1 MLKLLKSFLLSLFF
15 LSSLG
20 LQAQE
25 ALLISGRILDAAS
38 GSPIPYASVS
48 LYQAETQKISGGT
61 TSNDDG
67 SFTLSTNLKSFY
79 LELSFIG
86 YQTLTLTDLQPK
98 NGKLNLGD
106 IRLFENTQTLG
117 EVQVTADKSV
127 TEFKLDKR
135 VFNVGKDISTS
146 GLGALDVLENV
157 PSVNVNIE
165 GQVSLRGNTGVQ
177 ILINGKPSVLTDEGS
192 NALGTITADMIE
204 SIEVIT
210 NPSAKYDAQGTSGI
224 INIILKKEEK
234 KGFNGSASINTGIPD
249 NHSIGV
255 SLNRRTEN
263 FNFFTQFGAGY
274 RSLPRINESLNRNL
288 GTGTEVYSEGLEFR
302 NEYFYNITLGTD
314 YHINAFNVITLS
326 GNFAYEVEDQ
336 PSETDF
342 EIRDAQDSLLSA
354 FRRKETTSATN
365 PKYQYDLQ
373 YEKQFKSHEDHKL
386 LISALGRF
394 FGKDLNSEFVNTP
407 LGTTDIDPNQRTESN
422 FFERS
427 FIYKIDY
434 TNPISKRYSIETG
447 AIYDQ
452 NIVGNDFQVLN
463 SGLSGYVV
471 DSSLTNNFEFSQN
484 VFGAYSTGSYEG
496 DRWGIKLGLRYEY
509 TLLNT
514 LLTTTNEANNQE
526 YFNWFPS
533 LHTTYKFS
541 PRFSLQAGYSRRI
554 SRPRMW
560 DLNPFFNIKNN
571 YNIRM
576 GNPQLQPEFGDS
588 YEITAISI
596 FEKFSISS
604 SLYHLYTT
612 EVVDRVTFFQEN
624 VSITMPVNVGI
635 RNQTGLEI
643 TGKYNPTKWLSL
655 NGDFNYGYFS
665 REGVFMDQDF
675 AFEGDKWSSR
685 LTSKFKLPADFD
697 LELSGDYNSPFVTV
711 QGRVS
716 GFAFADIGIRKK
728 LWEGKGVINFSIR
741 DIFASRIS
749 EDFVNQENFTA
760 YFFSQRGRFFTLGF
774 SYSFGKGEAMTYSGS
789 RRY

>member
-1 MLKLLKSFLLSLFF
+1 MLKLPKSFFLLLFSLGSFLL
-15 LSSLG
+15 
-20 LQAQE
+20 QAQD
-25 ALLISGRILDAAS
+25 AITISGRILDAAS

-48 LYQAETQKISGGT
+48 LYDAENGKISGGT
-61 TSNDDG
+61 TTDNDG
-67 SFTLSTNLKSFY
+67 SFELTSNLKSFY

-86 YQTLTLTDLQPK
+86 YQTQTLKDLKPQ
-98 NGKLNLGD
+98 NGKLVLGD
-106 IRLFENTQTLG
+106 ISLSENTQTLG

-177 ILINGKPSVLTDEGS
+177 ILINGKPSVLADEGS

-210 NPSAKYDAQGTSGI
+210 NPSAKYEAEGTSGI

-249 NHSIGV
+249 NHSIGL

-288 GTGTEVYSEGLEFR
+288 ITGTEVYSEGQEFR
-302 NEYFYNITLGTD
+302 NENFYNITLGTD
-314 YHINAFNVITLS
+314 YHINEYNVITLS

-336 PSETDF
+336 PSETNF
-342 EIRDAQDSLLSA
+342 EIHDANDSLLSA
-354 FRRKETTSATN
+354 YQRKETTSATN

-373 YEKQFKSHEDHKL
+373 YEKQFKSHKDHKL
-386 LISALGRF
+386 LMSALGRF
-394 FGKDLNSEFVNTP
+394 FGKELSSQFVNTA
-407 LGTTDIDPNQRTESN
+407 LGTTDVDPNQRTESS
-422 FFERS
+422 FFDRS
-427 FIYKIDY
+427 FVYKIDY
-434 TNPISKRYSIETG
+434 TNPISKRYSIEAG
-447 AIYDQ
+447 AIFDQ
-452 NIVGNDFQVLN
+452 NNVGNDYQVLN
-463 SGLSGYVV
+463 SGVNGYVI
-471 DSSLTNNFEFSQN
+471 DSSLTNNFEYNQN
-484 VFGAYSTGSYEG
+484 VFGAYTTGGYEG
-496 DRWGIKLGLRYEY
+496 ERWGLKLGLRYEY

-514 LLTTTNEANNQE
+514 LLTTTNEANDQE
-526 YFNWFPS
+526 YSNWFPS

-588 YEITAISI
+588 YEITGISI
-596 FEKFSISS
+596 FEKFSISTS
-604 SLYHLYTT
+604 IYHLYTT
-612 EVVDRVTFFQEN
+612 EVVDRVTYFEDN
-624 VSITMPVNVGI
+624 VSVTTPVNVGT

-643 TGKYNPTKWLSL
+643 TGKYNPNKWLAL

-665 REGVFMDQDF
+665 REGIFQDQNF
-675 AFEGDKWSSR
+675 AFEGDKWNGR
-685 LTSKFKLPADFD
+685 MTTKFKLPKDFD
-697 LELSGDYNSPFVTV
+697 LELSGNYNSPYVNV

-728 LWEGKGVINFSIR
+728 LWEGKAVVNFSVR
-741 DIFASRIS
+741 DIFASRIM
-749 EDFVNQENFTA
+749 ENFVYQNDFYA
-760 YFFSQRGRFFTLGF
+760 YSFSQRGRFFTLGF
-774 SYSFGKGEAMTYSGS
+774 SYSFGKGEAMTYSG
-789 RRY
+789 RRH

>member
-1 MLKLLKSFLLSLFF
+1 MLKLPKSFFLLLFSLGSFLL
-15 LSSLG
+15 
-20 LQAQE
+20 QAQD
-25 ALLISGRILDAAS
+25 AITISGRILDAAS

-48 LYQAETQKISGGT
+48 LYDAENGKISGGT
-61 TSNDDG
+61 TTDNDG
-67 SFTLSTNLKSFY
+67 SFELTSNLKSFY

-86 YQTLTLTDLQPK
+86 YQTQTLKDLKPQ
-98 NGKLNLGD
+98 NGKLVLGD
-106 IRLFENTQTLG
+106 ISLSENTQTLG

-177 ILINGKPSVLTDEGS
+177 ILINGKPSVLADEGS

-210 NPSAKYDAQGTSGI
+210 NPSAKYEAEGTSGI

-249 NHSIGV
+249 NHSIGL

-288 GTGTEVYSEGLEFR
+288 ITGTEVYSEGQEFR
-302 NEYFYNITLGTD
+302 NENFYNITLGTD
-314 YHINAFNVITLS
+314 YHINEYNVITLS

-336 PSETDF
+336 PSETNF
-342 EIRDAQDSLLSA
+342 EIHDANDSLLSA
-354 FRRKETTSATN
+354 YQRKETTSATN

-386 LISALGRF
+386 LMSALGRF
-394 FGKDLNSEFVNTP
+394 FGKELSSQFVNTA
-407 LGTTDIDPNQRTESN
+407 LGTTDVDPNQRTESS
-422 FFERS
+422 FFDRS
-427 FIYKIDY
+427 FVYKIDY
-434 TNPISKRYSIETG
+434 TNPISKRYSIEAG
-447 AIYDQ
+447 AIFDQ
-452 NIVGNDFQVLN
+452 NNVGNDYQVLN
-463 SGLSGYVV
+463 SGVNGYVI
-471 DSSLTNNFEFSQN
+471 DSSLTNNFEYNQN
-484 VFGAYSTGSYEG
+484 VFGAYTTGGYEG
-496 DRWGIKLGLRYEY
+496 ERWGLKLGLRYEY

-514 LLTTTNEANNQE
+514 LLTTTNEANDQE
-526 YFNWFPS
+526 YSNWFPS

-588 YEITAISI
+588 YEITGISI
-596 FEKFSISS
+596 FEKFSISTS
-604 SLYHLYTT
+604 IYHLYTT
-612 EVVDRVTFFQEN
+612 EVVDRVTYFEDN
-624 VSITMPVNVGI
+624 VSVTTPVNVGT

-643 TGKYNPTKWLSL
+643 TGKYNPNKWLAL

-665 REGVFMDQDF
+665 REGIFQDQNF
-675 AFEGDKWSSR
+675 AFEGDKWNGR
-685 LTSKFKLPADFD
+685 MTTKFKLPKDFD
-697 LELSGDYNSPFVTV
+697 LELSGNYNSPYVNV

-728 LWEGKGVINFSIR
+728 LWEGKAVVNFSVR
-741 DIFASRIS
+741 DIFASRIM
-749 EDFVNQENFTA
+749 ENFVYQNDFYA
-760 YFFSQRGRFFTLGF
+760 YSFSQRGRFFTLGF
-774 SYSFGKGEAMTYSGS
+774 SYSFGKGEAMTYSG
-789 RRY
+789 RRH